1 MALPRRYGLE
11 WDDLCAWEDCSA
23 ASTGDYPA
31 TSTPT
36 LSQRYGLE
44 WDDLC
49 TWEDSPAT
57 STPALPRRY
66 GLEWNDLCAWEDCPA
81 LICPPGTSSLFP
93 SDRMRITASTSVEK
107 MGAGPSLTSPIQI
120 GRAHV

>member
-1 MALPRRYGLE
+1 VALPRRYGLE

-23 ASTGDYPA
+23 ASTGGYPA

-57 STPALPRRY
+57 FTPALPRRY

-81 LICPPGTSSLFP
+81 LIFGTALF
-93 SDRMRITASTSVEK
+93 STARAASWTQT
-107 MGAGPSLTSPIQI
+107 ARATWATSPSKWLQC
-120 GRAHV
+120 RRCSSAPAP